1 MLLHYVFM
9 STCRG
14 TVQGDDEV
22 LREEQ
27 YLKEALHRDIQ
38 RSIPT
43 GVLWL
48 RQPLPHHFS
57 GFKRTITYM
66 VLVSVACLCT
76 FSLFHT
82 S

>member
-14 TVQGDDEV
+14 TVLGDEV

-43 GVLWL
+43 GVLQL
-48 RQPLPHHFS
+48 RQALPHNLS
-57 GFKRTITYM
+57 GSKRTNRYM